1 VLTTM
6 RNLRGFT
13 LIELLVALVIM
24 LVVTGSIFTL
34 LNTTQRVSRAQ
45 AERTDLQSNLRA
57 GAIIVPN
64 ELREINNVE
73 AGTADQIDIITPNPT
88 SLRYRAMRGIGF
100 VCQTPTAG
108 EVRIKKTTWSGM
120 RDPVG
125 GRDAGYVF
133 LEGADQDV
141 STDDTWQPVTITGV
155 AASTCGTDVAYA
167 LTISPTVAALT
178 SVPVGTPVRLYEV
191 MELSLYVSDGKSW
204 LGAKSVSAGEATQ
217 PVIGPLVDA
226 SGLAFEYLDKNG
238 AATAVTGDIK
248 SVRLTIRGITDQA
261 IVMGGSSGSVQ
272 QVQDRLVS
280 EVLLRNAFRP

>member
-1 VLTTM
+1 M

-45 AERTDLQSNLRA
+45 AERTDLQSNVRA

-64 ELREINNVE
+64 ELREINNVV
-73 AGTADQIDIITPNPT
+73 AGTADQIDIITPNAT

-108 EVRIKKTTWSGM
+108 EVRVKKTTWSGM
-120 RDPVG
+120 REPVG

-133 LEGADQDV
+133 MEGADANV

-155 AASTCGTDVAYA
+155 AASTCGAETGCGTASELRPPSASAHPRHCGWPASD
-167 LTISPTVAALT
+167 AARRYRGR
-178 SVPVGTPVRLYEV
+178 SGCRRRSKRP
-191 MELSLYVSDGKSW
+191 DGR
-204 LGAKSVSAGEATQ
+204 
-217 PVIGPLVDA
+217 DH
-226 SGLAFEYLDKNG
+226 
-238 AATAVTGDIK
+238 
-248 SVRLTIRGITDQA
+248 
-261 IVMGGSSGSVQ
+261 
-272 QVQDRLVS
+272 
-280 EVLLRNAFRP
+280 